1 MESIKLLLL
10 VPMHISF
17 ESFLNPQHNSRNFKK
32 SDGKIYNS
40 LSTDLPL
47 GPISMSAYLKKH
59 INVDVRL
66 IDFNAEVNSLD
77 SFPYGSFYEC
87 CSDFL
92 SKSDFV
98 PDFIGVSSL
107 FSPSFYNF
115 MDCGRAS
122 KTIFPDAV
130 VIGGGNIPT
139 NSYKY
144 IYESLGCDYFDGLCY
159 GEGEKPLL
167 SLMQAK
173 DPSAFLE
180 SSESWIT
187 KSKLSGAEFI
197 PRYDY
202 IENLDEIPFFDY

>member
-1 MESIKLLLL
+1 MEMIKLLLL

-32 SDGKIYNS
+32 NDGKIYNS

-47 GPISMSAYLKKH
+47 GPISMSAYIKKH

-66 IDFNAEVNSLD
+66 IDFNAEINSLD
-77 SFPYGSFYEC
+77 SFAYNSFYDC
-87 CSDFL
+87 CEDFF
-92 SKSDFV
+92 SNSNFV

-130 VIGGGNIPT
+130 VVGGGNIPT

-144 IYESLGCDYFDGLCY
+144 IYESLDCSYFDALCY

-167 SLMQAK
+167 SLLQAE
-173 DPSAFLE
+173 DPSIFLE
-180 SSESWIT
+180 SSASWIT
-187 KSKLSGAEFI
+187 KSKLGS
-197 PRYDY
+197 
-202 IENLDEIPFFDY
+202 